1 VNCTVIQRRLLAAER
16 PEQPP
21 AEIQDHLAQCPSCRL
36 WQRRLLQTERLIPQ
50 LPVPLSTA
58 KEQFLQRV
66 LGPRPVRGEPAAL
79 AAGCRASDSQQL
91 ILHPA
96 AYAAGSPIGLKERG
110 LRKLSIAFT
119 LAASL
124 LVFALAW
131 WSWPHNPIVPSE
143 MRRLEQARMEQVKL
157 EQRLSSSLLVNTP
170 KDRVVRLAK
179 LADEIHGEARALVD
193 HSERLEQ
200 WSQFYSRVV
209 GQHLIEQA
217 RQLAREDRQ
226 AVLAD
231 IALGLA
237 KVESEATRLV
247 TQCKL
252 TAPRSAAAFHKIA
265 LVSQNG
271 ERDLRELMNG

>member
-1 VNCTVIQRRLLAAER
+1 MNCTVIQRRLLAAER

-36 WQRRLLQTERLIPQ
+36 WQHRLIRMERLIAQ
-50 LPVPLSTA
+50 TPVPPSTA
-58 KEQFLQRV
+58 KEQFLERMKEEGKRMNKPILV
-66 LGPRPVRGEPAAL
+66 PPSSFL
-79 AAGCRASDSQQL
+79 
-91 ILHPA
+91 LHPFR
-96 AYAAGSPIGLKERG
+96 KERG
-110 LRKLSIAFT
+110 LRKLSVAFT

-131 WSWPHNPIVPSE
+131 WSWPHNPIVPPE
-143 MRRLEQARMEQVKL
+143 MRRLEQARLEQIKL

-170 KDRVVRLAK
+170 KDRVVRLAE

-193 HSERLEQ
+193 KSERLEQ
-200 WSQFYSRVV
+200 WSRFYSRVV

-217 RQLAREDRQ
+217 RQLTPEDRQ

-231 IALGLA
+231 IASGLA
-237 KVESEATRLV
+237 RAESEAARLA
-247 TQCKL
+247 TQCKIS
-252 TAPRSAAAFHKIA
+252 APRSAAALHQIA
-265 LVSQNG
+265 LVSQKG